1 MGGPVGEESVAEEHT
16 TRDGQN
22 VALVYEQLRE
32 AILSGDMRPGEVVSQ
47 VLITRDLDVG
57 RTPLREALRMLQHEG
72 LVVARA
78 NRRIQIA
85 PLSADDAE
93 QLYVTRVALETVAGR
108 LTVPQ
113 LTRRDIVEMEGWL
126 AQMELVMSSGEF
138 GLIAEPHR
146 AFHQRLV
153 QGAGDRPVTLITTL
167 FDHAERYR
175 RLYGAAQPE
184 QHVRRSSEHRAML
197 DAAAAGDADE
207 LARQMAVHY
216 VHTARIVMDAVEPGR
231 PLHDLRICVEAVAP
245 GAEIDWS

>member
-1 MGGPVGEESVAEEHT
+1 VGGPVGEETVPEEHG

-32 AILSGDMRPGEVVSQ
+32 AILAGDMRPGEVVSQ
-47 VLITRDLDVG
+47 VLITRDYDVG

-93 QLYVTRVALETVAGR
+93 QLYVTRVALETVAAR
-108 LTVPQ
+108 ITVP
-113 LTRRDIVEMEGWL
+113 LLSRRDLAEMEGWL
-126 AQMELVMSSGEF
+126 AQMDHVMSSGEF
-138 GLIAEPHR
+138 SLIAEPHR

-153 QGAGDRPVTLITTL
+153 QGAGERPVTLITTL

-175 RLYGAAQPE
+175 RVYGAAQPD
-184 QHVRRSSEHRAML
+184 QHGRRQVEHRAML
-197 DAAAAGDADE
+197 DAAAAGDPDA
-207 LARQMAVHY
+207 LAGAMAVHY

-231 PLHDLRICVEAVAP
+231 PLHALRACVEGVAP
-245 GAEIDWS
+245 GADIDWA

>member
-1 MGGPVGEESVAEEHT
+1 MAGPVGEESMTDEPA

-22 VALVYEQLRE
+22 VQQVYEQLRE
-32 AILSGDMRPGEVVSQ
+32 AILTGEMRPGEVISQ

-72 LVVARA
+72 LIVARA

-93 QLYVTRVALETVAGR
+93 QLYVMRVALETVAGR
-108 LTVPQ
+108 ITVPQ

-126 AQMELVMSSGEF
+126 AQMDIVMTSGEF
-138 GLIAEPHR
+138 HLIAEPHR
-146 AFHQRLV
+146 AFHRRLV
-153 QGAGDRPVTLITTL
+153 QGAGERPSTLITTL

-175 RLYGAAQPE
+175 RYYGAAQPE
-184 QHVRRSSEHRAML
+184 QHARRSIEHRALL
-197 DAAAAGDADE
+197 DAAAAGDPDE
-207 LARQMAVHY
+207 MARQLAVHY

-231 PLHDLRICVEAVAP
+231 PLHDLRACVEAVAP
-245 GAEIDWS
+245 GAQIDWS

>member
-1 MGGPVGEESVAEEHT
+1 MAGPVGEESVADEHT

-32 AILSGDMRPGEVVSQ
+32 AILTGEMRPGEIVSQ

-85 PLSADDAE
+85 PLSAEDAE
-93 QLYVTRVALETVAGR
+93 QLYVMRVALETVAGR
-108 LTVPQ
+108 ITVPQ
-113 LTRRDIVEMEGWL
+113 LTRRDVVEMEGWL
-126 AQMELVMSSGEF
+126 AQMEHVMTSGEF
-138 GLIAEPHR
+138 HLIAEPHR
-146 AFHQRLV
+146 AFHHRLV
-153 QGAGDRPVTLITTL
+153 QGVGERPSTLITTL

-184 QHVRRSSEHRAML
+184 QHVRRSVEHRAML
-197 DAAAAGDADE
+197 DAAAAGDGEE
-207 LARQMAVHY
+207 LARQIAVHY

-231 PLHDLRICVEAVAP
+231 SMHDLRACVDAVAP